1 MTRFD
6 TISFLSDYGSTDEF
20 VGVVKSVIR
29 TLAPSVGVVDITHQ
43 IDAHDVRAG
52 GLALARS
59 VQYLAPGVLLAVV
72 DPGVGTDRRAVAIEV
87 ADGGAY
93 LVGPDNGLLAPAVS
107 MVGGATGAFVLDNT
121 DYHLP
126 TSGPTFA
133 GRDVFGPVAA
143 HLCLGVPADE
153 LGTAIDPVKLL
164 PGVLPVSESNA
175 DGSIRAEVLWVDHF
189 GNAQL
194 NVDPGELAGWPDYVQ
209 LSGTPVSR
217 TAQRVETYAAVPT
230 GSIGLVIDSYG
241 LLSLAVDR
249 GSAAFELQ
257 LDEGAEVILSPT
269 DGPAST
275 PSPVTIT
282 ARPTT
287 TNPEDAPRPEGMQ

>member
-1 MTRFD
+1 MTRFG
-6 TISFLSDYGSTDEF
+6 TISFLTDYGLADEF

-29 TLAPSVGVVDITHQ
+29 TIAPSVGVVDISHQ

-72 DPGVGTDRRAVAIEV
+72 DPGVGTDRRAVAVEV

-107 MVGGATGAFVLDNT
+107 MVGGATGAFVLDNP

-126 TSGPTFA
+126 SSGPTFA
-133 GRDVFGPVAA
+133 GRDIFGPAAA

-153 LGTAIDPVKLL
+153 LGTPIDPIKLL
-164 PGVLPVSESNA
+164 PGVLPVSEALA
-175 DGSIRAEVLWVDHF
+175 DGSIRAEVLWVDQF

-194 NVDPGELAGWPDYVQ
+194 NVDPGELAGWSEFVQ
-209 LSGTPVSR
+209 LSGAAVTR
-217 TAQRVETYAAVPT
+217 TAQRAETYAAIPT
-230 GSIGLVIDSYG
+230 GSIGLVVDSYG
-241 LLSLAVDR
+241 LLSVAVDR
-249 GSAAFELQ
+249 GSAALELQ
-257 LDEGAEVILSPT
+257 LGEGQEITLTPS
-269 DGPAST
+269 DGPST
-275 PSPVTIT
+275 SSPVTLS

-287 TNPEDAPRPEGMQ
+287 TNPEDAPRPERMQ